1 MFPIEISSSLGGEA
15 GTLAWKNSKSFYKL
29 RAAAGLARH
38 DGLMHAAKSMK
49 NGSEWDGPFDLFNRY
64 ISRENMK
71 EYDGPNRCYCSSS
84 WSSRHRAVQKH
95 LLFAILL
102 KQAASKV
109 NGKSWDFRQTHWS
122 LWHRSNGSWQPPERT
137 KQWCWK
143 TTKER

>member
-71 EYDGPNRCYCSSS
+71 EYDGPNRCYSSTTAVVPEAHVIVLCKNIFF
-84 WSSRHRAVQKH
+84 SRY
-95 LLFAILL
+95 F
-102 KQAASKV
+102 
-109 NGKSWDFRQTHWS
+109 
-122 LWHRSNGSWQPPERT
+122 
-137 KQWCWK
+137 
-143 TTKER
+143 